1 MYVNVHFFKFV
12 RGEIMDRRQ
21 QKTRAAIFEAFTEL
35 LAVKSYNKITVQ
47 EIIEKANIGRSTFY
61 AHFETRDDLVKALCD
76 DLFQHVFSKALEAE
90 KTHDFSLAGG
100 GYHII
105 LVHILYHLRDS
116 RKNVSALLAG
126 ESSLFLKYLKNYF
139 CEYINNYLLPGLH
152 QHKNFLPGDFL
163 LNHITYSFVG
173 LLMWWIKNDWQNPPE
188 EMAQYFEETVL
199 HNAPTYLPFY
209 KEDLDYTLANLNK
222 LVVKDVA
229 EAGGYGVVFGR
240 ELTQEKLAELAGM
253 IKREPRRFI
262 AQEVIDF
269 KDLPVM
275 ENGVQAERKADLRA
289 FVLTGAETKVWPSGL
304 TRFSREPDSFVVN
317 SSQGGGFKDT
327 WVLSD

>member
-1 MYVNVHFFKFV
+1 MCVNVHFLKFV

-35 LAVKSYNKITVQ
+35 LAVKSYNKVTVQ

-139 CEYINNYLLPGLH
+139 CEYINNYLLPGLP
-152 QHKNFLPGDFL
+152 QHKNLLPGDFL

-188 EMAQYFEETVL
+188 EMAQYFEKTVL
-199 HNAPTYLPFY
+199 PL
-209 KEDLDYTLANLNK
+209 
-222 LVVKDVA
+222 
-229 EAGGYGVVFGR
+229 
-240 ELTQEKLAELAGM
+240 
-253 IKREPRRFI
+253 I
-262 AQEVIDF
+262 
-269 KDLPVM
+269 
-275 ENGVQAERKADLRA
+275 
-289 FVLTGAETKVWPSGL
+289 
-304 TRFSREPDSFVVN
+304 
-317 SSQGGGFKDT
+317 
-327 WVLSD
+327 

>member
-1 MYVNVHFFKFV
+1 MCVNVHFLKFV

-105 LVHILYHLRDS
+105 LVHILYHLR
-116 RKNVSALLAG
+116 
-126 ESSLFLKYLKNYF
+126 
-139 CEYINNYLLPGLH
+139 YINNYLLPGLP
-152 QHKNFLPGDFL
+152 QHKNLLPGDFL

-188 EMAQYFEETVL
+188 EMAQYFEKTVL
-199 HNAPTYLPFY
+199 PL
-209 KEDLDYTLANLNK
+209 
-222 LVVKDVA
+222 
-229 EAGGYGVVFGR
+229 
-240 ELTQEKLAELAGM
+240 
-253 IKREPRRFI
+253 I
-262 AQEVIDF
+262 
-269 KDLPVM
+269 
-275 ENGVQAERKADLRA
+275 
-289 FVLTGAETKVWPSGL
+289 
-304 TRFSREPDSFVVN
+304 
-317 SSQGGGFKDT
+317 
-327 WVLSD
+327 